1 MRSGTWNIYNYWDIY
16 RLRYPLY
23 VWNIHCLSEYA
34 ERTLAHCFLRTN
46 FEKQLLGVF
55 GPVVFR
61 VKCASEMIVLRTK
74 SMRTK
79 NQAPK
84 VSGQM
89 TRSQS
94 LEGLKII
101 AESKERNRPFWRFPF
116 FEKKKSRPTAAR
128 SEQCSNGKRRTL
140 SKKSHSASC
149 ISLPKVD
156 EETSKFDSLPR
167 CGHAPHQTPSH
178 TKTNSSRTKAISSP
192 TTKLNDPSLT
202 TGGATCSP
210 LNSHRRLKEI
220 QLKDTTKR
228 ESRVVATRH
237 ELELAIGKD
246 DRSELQS
253 VIRSKTFDLNHKDY
267 YGKTL
272 LHTASSVGN
281 YRCAQIL
288 INAGADV
295 DIQDRAGFAPLHCA
309 VMSNH
314 VPCVAVLLSAGANLV
329 AQTRTMHTPLTLACQ
344 DEMILLIGRSL
355 LLRGNTQQRK
365 HVSEDKLL
373 AYSLRETYL
382 WIYTFFYAMTPQFL
396 CNDTTVSMQ

>member
-1 MRSGTWNIYNYWDIY
+1 M
-16 RLRYPLY
+16 
-23 VWNIHCLSEYA
+23 
-34 ERTLAHCFLRTN
+34 RTN
-46 FEKQLLGVF
+46 FEKQLCLVRLY
-55 GPVVFR
+55 FR

-74 SMRTK
+74 SVRTK

-84 VSGQM
+84 ANGQM
-89 TRSQS
+89 KRSQS
-94 LEGLKII
+94 LEGLKVI
-101 AESKERNRPFWRFPF
+101 AESRERNRSFWRFPF
-116 FEKKKSRPTAAR
+116 FEKKKSRPTPAC
-128 SEQCSNGKRRTL
+128 SEQCNNGKRRTL

-156 EETSKFDSLPR
+156 EETSKDVLPR
-167 CGHAPHQTPSH
+167 YGHVSHQTSSH
-178 TKTNSSRTKAISSP
+178 TKTNSSHTKAISPP
-192 TTKLNDPSLT
+192 TTKLNYPSLT

-228 ESRVVATRH
+228 ESKVMATRH
-237 ELELAIGKD
+237 ELELAISKD
-246 DRSELQS
+246 DRSELQA

-272 LHTASSVGN
+272 LHSASSVGN

-314 VPCVAVLLSAGANLV
+314 VPCAAVLLSAGANLV
-329 AQTRTMHTPLTLACQ
+329 AQTKTMHTPLTLACQ

-355 LLRGNTQQRK
+355 LLRGNTTEQRK

-382 WIYTFFYAMTPQFL
+382 
-396 CNDTTVSMQ
+396 